1 MQDVYLIVIY
11 IVMVGPSLLLAGD
24 TKTRLSNLKMGA
36 KGLIYLPLT
45 VLLLVMFVIFA
56 MNFLS
61 SVPILN
67 MSWLGYNIAIGPFGD
82 QGLFGVLPFL
92 PLLVYMLL
100 HVNYFEEFYF
110 RKDVKRVII
119 WALLHIVMGVAVYIA
134 LALLPIGFF
143 YKFIRD
149 RYDINHAYTLHFA
162 TNIVLIVIS
171 VSSYLFS

>member
-1 MQDVYLIVIY
+1 
-11 IVMVGPSLLLAGD
+11 MVGPSLLLAGD

-119 WALLHIVMGVAVYIA
+119 WALLHIVMGVAVYVA

-171 VSSYLFS
+171 VSSYLFL

>member
-1 MQDVYLIVIY
+1 
-11 IVMVGPSLLLAGD
+11 MVGPSLLLAGD

>member
-1 MQDVYLIVIY
+1 LIVIY
-11 IVMVGPSLLLAGD
+11 IVMVGPSLLLVGD
-24 TKTRLSNLKMGA
+24 TKTRFSNLKMGA

-61 SVPILN
+61 SIPILN

-92 PLLVYMLL
+92 PLLIYMLL

-110 RKDVKRVII
+110 RKDVKRVVI
-119 WALLHIVMGVAVYIA
+119 WALLHIVMGVAVYVV
-134 LALLPIGFF
+134 LVLLPIGFF
-143 YKFIRD
+143 YKLIRD
-149 RYDINHAYTLHFA
+149 KYDINHAYTLHFA
-162 TNIVLIVIS
+162 TNIVLIMIS
-171 VSSYLFS
+171 VSSYLFL

>member
-119 WALLHIVMGVAVYIA
+119 WALLHIVMGVAVYVA

-171 VSSYLFS
+171 VSSYLFL

>member
-1 MQDVYLIVIY
+1 LIVIY

-119 WALLHIVMGVAVYIA
+119 WALLHIVMGVAVYVA

-171 VSSYLFS
+171 VSSYLFL

>member
-1 MQDVYLIVIY
+1 
-11 IVMVGPSLLLAGD
+11 MVGPSLLLAGD

-119 WALLHIVMGVAVYIA
+119 WALLHIVMGVAVYVA

>member
-1 MQDVYLIVIY
+1 
-11 IVMVGPSLLLAGD
+11 MVGPSLLLVGD
-24 TKTRLSNLKMGA
+24 TKTRFSNLKMGA
-36 KGLIYLPLT
+36 KALIYLPLT

-61 SVPILN
+61 SIPILN

-92 PLLVYMLL
+92 PLLIYMLL

-110 RKDVKRVII
+110 RKDVKRVVI
-119 WALLHIVMGVAVYIA
+119 WALLHIVMGVAVYVA
-134 LALLPIGFF
+134 LILLPIGFF

-149 RYDINHAYTLHFA
+149 KYDINHAYTLHFA

-171 VSSYLFS
+171 VSSYLFL